1 MPVYQGSIVRIEPHS
16 DDCHISDL
24 IIRVPNFQCLPSP
37 LSDNDNSSSRPS
49 SRMKR
54 RAPICPLLY
63 GPTPNLSTTNTT
75 QSVTTLN
82 LSQSEEINT
91 KRITTGLRSLSRA
104 FTQSCKPK
112 RTASFNEQNTLP
124 SSLPDVEVMNEKLKA
139 STEKNCKHSVPK
151 LSTPKIFFV
160 KRKNSKLNKKQI
172 SSPSSSSAI
181 SNQTQTDY
189 QYSQIQWTPRSTI
202 LTTQYT
208 EIKRN
213 NSPKV
218 TSFLHRF
225 AETDEEINEPRFKTE
240 ENTDENLDENED
252 DKEEQNDA
260 MRISF
265 DGK

>member
-75 QSVTTLN
+75 QPVTTLN

-112 RTASFNEQNTLP
+112 RTASFNEQNRK
-124 SSLPDVEVMNEKLKA
+124 SSLLNEKIRN
-139 STEKNCKHSVPK
+139 SIKNKSHHHRHHRPFQIKH
-151 LSTPKIFFV
+151 
-160 KRKNSKLNKKQI
+160 KQI
-172 SSPSSSSAI
+172 I
-181 SNQTQTDY
+181 NIVKFNGHQDQ
-189 QYSQIQWTPRSTI
+189 QFSQHNMQK
-202 LTTQYT
+202 LK
-208 EIKRN
+208 EIIRRK
-213 NSPKV
+213 
-218 TSFLHRF
+218 
-225 AETDEEINEPRFKTE
+225 
-240 ENTDENLDENED
+240 
-252 DKEEQNDA
+252 
-260 MRISF
+260 
-265 DGK
+265 